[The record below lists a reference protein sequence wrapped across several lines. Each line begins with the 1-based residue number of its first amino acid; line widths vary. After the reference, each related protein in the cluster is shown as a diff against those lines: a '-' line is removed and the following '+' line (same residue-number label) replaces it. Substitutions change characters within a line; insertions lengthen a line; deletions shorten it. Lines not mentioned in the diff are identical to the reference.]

1 MPLDTV
7 IDVKPERIGFRMIGT
22 SDVWRHYDRS
32 ETVTRVLAELAE
44 EFPDTIVYL

>member
-7 IDVKPERIGFRMIGT
+7 IDVKPERVGFRMIGT

-32 ETVTRVLAELAE
+32 ETVIWALAELAE
-44 EFPDTIVYL
+44 GFTDTIVYL